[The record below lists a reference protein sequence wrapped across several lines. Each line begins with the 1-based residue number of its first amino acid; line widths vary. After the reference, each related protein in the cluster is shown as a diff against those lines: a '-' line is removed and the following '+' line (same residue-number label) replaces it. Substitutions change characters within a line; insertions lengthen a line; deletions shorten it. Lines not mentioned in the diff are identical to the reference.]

1 MKWGGLSGHPHFCFC
16 GQLPDPL
23 GCCEHRTHTK
33 GTVVQGA
40 ILTGEDLSKILS
52 TLILI
57 VVAVG
62 ASAALWIGANVLFNQ
77 VRSNWIRFNAL
88 AGYAVGFLLLLLL
101 QGNRLLK
108 PHGPD
113 SDSITRL
120 GELLWTPILGGFIFS
135 ALAVILA
142 NNDDKAQR
150 LWIASGSGLVLGG
163 FIGVRIAEQA
173 RPELEILPLLLSTII
188 FGGIGAGIA
197 LLRGTNPMRAA
208 LIGSALGWLIGGFG
222 MPELGDGSALES
234 ALAAAVPGLAI
245 GICIGLSA
253 NADMVGR
260 ARIDAKSRGWIF
272 LVPALFFVTVSLI
285 APTLIT
291 IWLSLKDQDSV
302 DFVWFENYGSV
313 FTDINSF
320 DVGNW
325 TSIFTSSLFILG
337 ALIGL
342 AGLAIGLVLRRRTG
356 DGFAA
361 GGPAFAPLMIAMV
374 MIVFGVLSVLRGTIM
389 NNLWW
394 VFTVTVFSTG
404 LGLAIAVLADR
415 AKLESVAKSI
425 IFMPMAISL
434 VGASIIWRLVYVA
447 RDTSKSQTGLMN
459 AVWVE
464 LGRWSTGSG
473 IPTVLGT
480 VLVWVLVALGAASI
494 GRSLTSRTYDKIPL
508 RVLATIV
515 LLWIAY
521 RFTFDGIGGFR
532 TNTAGETV
540 PDTIFF
546 VQDQPF
552 NNVWLMVILIW
563 IQTGFAMV
571 IMSAAIKAVPTE
583 LIEAAKVDGAT
594 ESQVFWRVTL
604 PQIRTTIGVVV
615 TTLIVLV
622 MKVYDIVK
630 VVTNGNFGSQV
641 LANDMFEEAFLF
653 SNTGVGA
660 ALAAIL
666 FFSVLPVMVLNIR
679 RMQREA

>member
-1 MKWGGLSGHPHFCFC
+1 M
-16 GQLPDPL
+16 
-23 GCCEHRTHTK
+23 
-33 GTVVQGA
+33 QGA
-40 ILTGEDLSKILS
+40 ILSGDDVSKIVS

-62 ASAALWIGANVLFNQ
+62 ASAAVWIGANLLFNQ
-77 VRSNWIRFNAL
+77 VRTSWTRFNAL

-120 GELLWTPILGGFIFS
+120 GELLWTPVLGAFIFS

-142 NNDDKAQR
+142 NNDDKNQR

-163 FIGVRIAEQA
+163 VIGVRLAEQA
-173 RPELEILPLLLSTII
+173 RPELEILPLLLLTII
-188 FGGIGAGIA
+188 VAGLAGGIAR
-197 LLRGTNPMRAA
+197 LRGRNPVPAV
-208 LIGSALGWLIGGFG
+208 LIGGTLGWLIGGFG
-222 MPELGDGSALES
+222 VPDLGGGSALEA
-234 ALAAAVPGLAI
+234 ALAAAVPGLGI
-245 GICIGLSA
+245 GALIGLSK
-253 NADMVGR
+253 NADVVGR
-260 ARIDAKSRGWIF
+260 ARIDAKSRGAIF
-272 LVPALFFVTVSLI
+272 LVPALFFVTVSLV

-291 IWLSLKDQDSV
+291 IWLSLKDRDSENV
-302 DFVWFENYGSV
+302 VWFENYGSV
-313 FTDINSF
+313 FTDSNSF
-320 DVGNW
+320 DVSNW
-325 TSIFTSSLFILG
+325 TNIFTSSLFILG
-337 ALIGL
+337 AIVGL
-342 AGLAIGLVLRRRTG
+342 AGLAIGLVLRKRTG

-374 MIVFGVLSVLRGTIM
+374 MVVFGVLSVLRGTIM

-394 VFTVTVFSTG
+394 VFGVTVFSTG

-480 VLVWVLVALGAASI
+480 VLVWVLVVLGVASVS
-494 GRSLTSRTYDKIPL
+494 RSLTSRTYDKIPL
-508 RVLATIV
+508 RALATV
-515 LLWIAY
+515 FLLWIAY

-532 TNTAGETV
+532 ENSAGETV
-540 PDTIFF
+540 SDTIFF

-660 ALAAIL
+660 ALAVIL
-666 FFSVLPVMVLNIR
+666 FVSVLPIMVLNIR

>member
-1 MKWGGLSGHPHFCFC
+1 M
-16 GQLPDPL
+16 
-23 GCCEHRTHTK
+23 
-33 GTVVQGA
+33 QGA
-40 ILTGEDLSKILS
+40 ILSGEDLSKIIS
-52 TLILI
+52 TLVLI

-62 ASAALWIGANVLFNQ
+62 ASASLWIGVNLLFNQ
-77 VRSNWIRFNAL
+77 VRTSWTRFNAL

-113 SDSITRL
+113 ADSITRL
-120 GELLWTPILGGFIFS
+120 GELLWTPLLGALIFS

-142 NNDDKAQR
+142 NNDDQTRR
-150 LWIASGSGLVLGG
+150 LWIASGSGLLLGG
-163 FIGVRIAEQA
+163 FIGIRLAEDA
-173 RPELEILPLLLSTII
+173 RPELEILPLLLSTIVI
-188 FGGIGAGIA
+188 AGIGAGIA
-197 LLRGTNPMRAA
+197 LLRGRNPVPAA
-208 LIGSALGWLIGGFG
+208 LIGVALGWLIGGFG
-222 MPELGDGSALES
+222 VPELGDGSALES
-234 ALAAAVPGLAI
+234 AIAAAVPGLAI
-245 GICIGLSA
+245 GARIGLTK
-253 NADMVGR
+253 NAGVVGR
-260 ARIDAKSRGWIF
+260 ARIDAKSRGAIF

-291 IWLSLKDQDSV
+291 IWLSLKDEDSV
-302 DFVWFENYGSV
+302 DLVWFENYGSV

-325 TSIFTSSLFILG
+325 TNIFTSLLFVLG
-337 ALIGL
+337 VLVGL
-342 AGLAIGLVLRRRTG
+342 GGLAIGLVLRKRTG
-356 DGFAA
+356 DGFSA

-473 IPTVLGT
+473 LPTVLGT
-480 VLVWVLVALGAASI
+480 VLVWVLVALGVASI
-494 GRSLTSRTYDKIPL
+494 SRSLTSRTYDKIPL
-508 RVLATIV
+508 RALATIV

-532 TNTAGETV
+532 TNSAGETV

-660 ALAAIL
+660 ALAVIL
-666 FFSVLPVMVLNIR
+666 FVSVLPVMVLNIR

>member
-1 MKWGGLSGHPHFCFC
+1 M
-16 GQLPDPL
+16 
-23 GCCEHRTHTK
+23 
-33 GTVVQGA
+33 VQGA

-57 VVAVG
+57 TVAVG
-62 ASAALWIGANVLFNQ
+62 ASAALWIGTNVLFNQ

-101 QGNRLLK
+101 QGNRILK
-108 PHGPD
+108 PYGPD

-142 NNDDKAQR
+142 NNDDKVQR

-163 FIGVRIAEQA
+163 FIGVRIAEHA

-197 LLRGTNPMRAA
+197 VLRGNNPMQAA
-208 LIGSALGWLIGGFG
+208 LFGGALGWLIGGFG
-222 MPELGDGSALES
+222 IPELGDGSALES
-234 ALAAAVPGLAI
+234 AVAAAVPALAI
-245 GICIGLSA
+245 GARIGLSA
-253 NADMVGR
+253 NAGVVGR
-260 ARIDAKSRGWIF
+260 ARIDAQSRGWIF

-325 TSIFTSSLFILG
+325 TNIFTSSLFLLG

-342 AGLAIGLVLRRRTG
+342 AGLAIGLVLRKRTG

-361 GGPAFAPLMIAMV
+361 GGPAFAPLMVAVV

-473 IPTVLGT
+473 IPTVLGNL
-480 VLVWVLVALGAASI
+480 LVWVLVALGAASI
-494 GRSLTSRTYDKIPL
+494 GRSLASRTYDKIPL
-508 RVLATIV
+508 RVLATAV
-515 LLWIAY
+515 LIWIAY
-521 RFTFDGIGGFR
+521 RFTFNGIGGFR
-532 TNTAGETV
+532 TNSAGETV
-540 PDTIFF
+540 SDTIFF
-546 VQDQPF
+546 VQNQPF

>member
-1 MKWGGLSGHPHFCFC
+1 MGVALEP
-16 GQLPDPL
+16 PPL
-23 GCCEHRTHTK
+23 LFLRTASRSARLHANTGRTK

-142 NNDDKAQR
+142 NNDDKTQR

-163 FIGVRIAEQA
+163 FIGIRIAEQA

-208 LIGSALGWLIGGFG
+208 LIGGALGWLIGGFG

-245 GICIGLSA
+245 GTCIGLSA
-253 NADMVGR
+253 NADVVGR

-272 LVPALFFVTVSLI
+272 LLPALFFVTVALI

-291 IWLSLKDQDSV
+291 IWLSLKDEDSV

-342 AGLAIGLVLRRRTG
+342 AGLAIGLVLRKRTG

-494 GRSLTSRTYDKIPL
+494 GRSLASRDFDKIPL

-532 TNTAGETV
+532 TNSAGETV

>member
-1 MKWGGLSGHPHFCFC
+1 M
-16 GQLPDPL
+16 
-23 GCCEHRTHTK
+23 
-33 GTVVQGA
+33 QGA
-40 ILTGEDLSKILS
+40 ILSGDDLSKIVS

-62 ASAALWIGANVLFNQ
+62 ASATLWIGANLLFNQ
-77 VRSNWIRFNAL
+77 VRTSWTRFNAL
-88 AGYAVGFLLLLLL
+88 AGYVSGFLLLLLL

-113 SDSITRL
+113 GDSITRL
-120 GELLWTPILGGFIFS
+120 GALLWTPLLGGLIFT
-135 ALAVILA
+135 ALAVLLA
-142 NNDDKAQR
+142 KTDDKTQR
-150 LWIASGSGLVLGG
+150 LWIASGSGLLLGG
-163 FIGVRIAEQA
+163 LIGARLVEQA
-173 RPELEILPLLLSTII
+173 RPEIEVFPLLLWTIVI
-188 FGGIGAGIA
+188 GGIGAGIA
-197 LLRGTNPMRAA
+197 LLRKRDPVPAA
-208 LIGSALGWLIGGFG
+208 LIGVALGWLIGGFG
-222 MPELGDGSALES
+222 MADLGDGSAIES
-234 ALAAAVPGLAI
+234 AIAAAVPGLAI
-245 GICIGLSA
+245 GARIGRGR
-253 NADMVGR
+253 NADIVGR
-260 ARIDAKSRGWIF
+260 ARIDAKSRAAIF
-272 LVPALFFVTVSLI
+272 LVPALFFVTVALI
-285 APTLIT
+285 TPTVIT
-291 IWLSLKDQDSV
+291 IWLSLKDRDSEN
-302 DFVWFENYGSV
+302 FVWFENYGSV
-313 FTDINSF
+313 FTNANSF
-320 DVGNW
+320 DISNW
-325 TSIFTSSLFILG
+325 ANIFTSSLFVIG
-337 ALIGL
+337 ALVGL
-342 AGLAIGLVLRRRTG
+342 TGLAIGLILRKRTG

-374 MIVFGVLSVLRGTIM
+374 LIVFGVFSVLRGTIM

-394 VFTVTVFSTG
+394 VFTVTAFSTG

-459 AVWVE
+459 AVWVG

-480 VLVWVLVALGAASI
+480 VLVWVFVVVGVASI

-508 RVLATIV
+508 RAAATVV
-515 LLWIAY
+515 LLWVAY

-532 TNTAGETV
+532 TNAAGETV
-540 PDTIFF
+540 SDTIFF

-641 LANDMFEEAFLF
+641 LANDMFAEAFLF

-660 ALAAIL
+660 ALAVIL
-666 FFSVLPVMVLNIR
+666 FVSVLPVMVMNIR
-679 RMQREA
+679 RMQQEA